1 MKSKEWTLMFY
12 FASDNP
18 LASTIVSQ
26 LKAIKDAGYH
36 PDANVICHFDPHD
49 PNTPTHIFDVNH
61 VSKFWNPNQSE
72 VGFRNNDPFIRDL
85 VMDRLWGEG
94 NETIRQA
101 VIAHIGRDDWTP
113 KGTKYDPPEPKAEM
127 EGEQDPDKALES
139 FLKFCRESYP
149 ARHYMLFILGHGQV
163 VGNDNLLFDDHA
175 SKKALTLTKLGEVL
189 RTFNADVEHDSEPGQ
204 VELIALHSCSMSAME
219 VAYELKGAANYM
231 LASQGPNYVG
241 NLPYKQI
248 LIRVFNDLNAD
259 IASTD
264 ISGVGPDN
272 GQQSFVH
279 RLVEPAEE
287 VSKFIREKLS
297 PETQDALKTFGS
309 ATASASTLLSDILED
324 LNKLLPREDIHD
336 ELLKKIHSN
345 GASNGNGN
353 GTGNGKRLL
362 GGVNRK
368 RFNRHLLADVFPE
381 LSRFPRQNIETMLRK
396 IFYYS
401 LYNSYDFQLAGYP
414 YDLCLTNLN
423 KVPETEEPINQLAD
437 TLMTALNEDPM
448 AKQLILLAHWD
459 AQSFYQ
465 EDYVDLYDFC
475 FSLTNRTNELVG
487 GFIAAGLIKTDPID
501 PDLVKADP
509 TQAEVLRAKQ
519 IEAALKAFPTLEGIV
534 NACNKMKNVLEKGS
548 GKLTTLAAF
557 AGPAFQYSHGHS
569 IFFPW
574 TRPTDRMWETE
585 YEEYRLNEKTRWR
598 KFLDVY
604 FKMTMRKTREDEL
617 GEKGKPRLPEGSDA
631 KRQTG
636 SDNLDTNQLLALIGQ
651 IGAHVF
657 AGDGSLSKPGPDA
670 PMGSRGP
677 DDPAGASNCTCPTIK
692 NYPSYTSTV
701 KLDGGKEVPFHAS
714 EDFLEGQLLV
724 RDSNGS

>member
-61 VSKFWNPNQSE
+61 VSKFWKPNQSE

-85 VMDRLWGEG
+85 VMDRLWGEN
-94 NETIRQA
+94 NEAIRQA
-101 VIAHIGRDDWTP
+101 VIDHIGRPEWTP
-113 KGTKYDPPEPKAEM
+113 PGTKYDPPEPKAEM

-189 RTFNADVEHDSEPGQ
+189 RTFNADVEHDSERGQ

-248 LIRVFNDLNAD
+248 LIRIFNDLNAD
-259 IASTD
+259 IAAAD
-264 ISGVGPDN
+264 IKGVGGEN
-272 GQQSFVH
+272 GQQSFLQ
-279 RLVEPAEE
+279 RLSRPTED
-287 VSKFIREKLS
+287 VSKFISEKLL
-297 PETQDALKTFGS
+297 PETKEALKTVGT
-309 ATASASTLLSDILED
+309 ATATDSTLLSNILEE
-324 LNKLLPREDIHD
+324 LNKLLTREDTHD
-336 ELLKKIHSN
+336 ELLKRIHSN

-353 GTGNGKRLL
+353 GRRLL
-362 GGVNRK
+362 GAVNRK

-381 LSRFPRQNIETMLRK
+381 LSRFPKTDIETMLRK

-437 TLMTALNEDPM
+437 TLITALNDENPI

-475 FSLTNRTNELVG
+475 FSLKNRCTELVSDL
-487 GFIAAGLIKTDPID
+487 IAAGLIKTDPAD
-501 PDLVKADP
+501 ADLIKADP
-509 TQAEVLRAKQ
+509 TQAEVIKAKQ
-519 IEAALKAFPTLEGIV
+519 IEDGLKSLPLIADIV
-534 NACNKMKNVLEKGS
+534 NACDEMMKVLEKGS
-548 GKLTTLAAF
+548 EKLTTLAAF

-574 TRPTDRMWETE
+574 TKPTDRMWEQE
-585 YEEYRLNEKTRWR
+585 YEEYRLNEKTHWR

-604 FKMTMRKTREDEL
+604 FKQTMRATREKEL
-617 GEKGKPRLPEGSDA
+617 EKIGRQGKPTLPERSQA
-631 KRQTG
+631 KRETG
-636 SDNLDTNQLLALIGQ
+636 SDKLGTDQLLALIGQ

-657 AGDGSLSKPGPDA
+657 AGDGSLAKPGPDA

-677 DDPAGASNCTCPTIK
+677 DDPAGASSCTCPTIK
-692 NYPSYTSTV
+692 NYPSHVSEV
-701 KLDGGKEVPFHAS
+701 DAVGKKVPFHAS
-714 EDFLEGQLLV
+714 EDFLDGQLLV
-724 RDSNGS
+724 SDSNGS

>member
-259 IASTD
+259 IASND

-309 ATASASTLLSDILED
+309 STASASTLLSDILED

-345 GASNGNGN
+345 GASNGNG
-353 GTGNGKRLL
+353 TGNGKRLL

-381 LSRFPRQNIETMLRK
+381 LSRFPKQNIETMLRK

-437 TLMTALNEDPM
+437 TLIAALNDEKNPI

-475 FSLTNRTNELVG
+475 FSLKNRCTELEN
-487 GFIAAGLIKTDPID
+487 GLNLLFAKVDPKDRPPLPTGSIIK
-501 PDLVKADP
+501 
-509 TQAEVLRAKQ
+509 
-519 IEAALKAFPTLEGIV
+519 
-534 NACNKMKNVLEKGS
+534 ACQDMMDVLEKGQRS
-548 GKLTTLAAF
+548 AF
-557 AGPAFQYSHGHS
+557 AE
-569 IFFPW
+569 FFDIIWSAPV
-574 TRPTDRMWETE
+574 
-585 YEEYRLNEKTRWR
+585 YQGRL
-598 KFLDVY
+598 
-604 FKMTMRKTREDEL
+604 M
-617 GEKGKPRLPEGSDA
+617 
-631 KRQTG
+631 
-636 SDNLDTNQLLALIGQ
+636 
-651 IGAHVF
+651 
-657 AGDGSLSKPGPDA
+657 
-670 PMGSRGP
+670 
-677 DDPAGASNCTCPTIK
+677 
-692 NYPSYTSTV
+692 
-701 KLDGGKEVPFHAS
+701 VPFLG
-714 EDFLEGQLLV
+714 FV
-724 RDSNGS
+724 

>member
-61 VSKFWNPNQSE
+61 VSKFWKPNQSE

-85 VMDRLWGEG
+85 VMDRLWGE
-94 NETIRQA
+94 NNQTIRDA
-101 VIAHIGRDDWTP
+101 VVANIGRDEWTP
-113 KGTKYDPPEPKAEM
+113 PGTKYDPPQPKAEM

-175 SKKALTLTKLGEVL
+175 SKKAITLTKLGEVL
-189 RTFNADVEHDSEPGQ
+189 RTFNADVEHDSERGQ

-259 IASTD
+259 IAPAD
-264 ISGVGPDN
+264 ITGVGQEN

-297 PETQDALKTFGS
+297 PETQKALKTLGS
-309 ATASASTLLSDILED
+309 AAASDSTMLSDILDD
-324 LNKLLPREDIHD
+324 LNKLLTREDTHD

-353 GTGNGKRLL
+353 GRRLL
-362 GGVNRK
+362 GAVNRK
-368 RFNRHLLADVFPE
+368 RLNRHLLADVFPE
-381 LSRFPRQNIETMLRK
+381 LSRFPNQDIETMLRK

-437 TLMTALNEDPM
+437 TLIAALNDDENPIV
-448 AKQLILLAHWD
+448 KQLILLAHWD

-475 FSLTNRTNELVG
+475 FSLKNRCAELEKGLNNIFSKVG
-487 GFIAAGLIKTDPID
+487 PKDP
-501 PDLVKADP
+501 PPLP
-509 TQAEVLRAKQ
+509 TKS
-519 IEAALKAFPTLEGIV
+519 II
-534 NACNKMKNVLEKGS
+534 NACDVMMNVLEKGS

-585 YEEYRLNEKTRWR
+585 YEEYRLNEKTHWR

-604 FKMTMRKTREDEL
+604 FKKTMRKTRAEEL
-617 GEKGKPRLPEGSDA
+617 GDKGNPRLPERSQA
-631 KRQTG
+631 KRETG
-636 SDNLDTNQLLALIGQ
+636 SPNLDTNKLLALIGQ

-657 AGDGSLSKPGPDA
+657 ANDGSLEKPGPDA

-677 DDPAGASNCTCPTIK
+677 DDPAGAANCTCPTIK
-692 NYPSYTSTV
+692 NYPSFTSTV
-701 KLDGGKEVPFHAS
+701 TLDGGKEVPFHAS

-724 RDSNGS
+724 SDSNGS